1 MTFNYV
7 DYLYFNPELQAF
19 SNVITIENAITYLN
33 NIPHA
38 SNLIPNINSLPNIIE
53 PVSILSTNRDT
64 IPISYMNNVIRIAM
78 SNEGIS
84 STEINSKSRYVS
96 SIRQQVSYLGS
107 NTFEVSD
114 QFYTFNNSN
123 LRVGD
128 AIRLLDPVSSDL
140 FMTVENTTNNRFI
153 IASNKYNLEISSN
166 YILDGIRLV
175 DPVRVAKIGLVRNYA
190 TLPQA
195 QSNIVPDSG
204 AFNATLY
211 KLLYP
216 DSARLNDQ
224 EAYADFISK
233 RKGNVLRIN
242 NAEDILGNFVETSN
256 IKITG
261 VDVLIDP
268 NTPAKSNRLVS
279 EYGIRQYTNSLF
291 SAIGQQASFSQVAIA
306 NNLTATG
313 SATFCNDVQV
323 LNTLKVSNSS
333 ILTGNVTMCN
343 NLRVMKPAIFNS
355 NVFIEKNALVYGNLS
370 VAGNM
375 YNPRLGIG
383 FVMDSNS
390 PSSNILYNGSNV
402 GIGVSNPTE
411 VLEVNGNIKT
421 NTGSVYVIGGNL
433 GIGLSNPSY
442 QLQLSQDSAAK
453 PSSTTWTVSSDRRL
467 KKNIK
472 KANCERCYDIVKKLN
487 LMSYTWDEQQI
498 RQEQVSDRNK
508 LGWIA
513 QDVEE
518 YFPKAVRQTNMYG
531 LNDCKTL
538 DTDQIYASMY
548 GAIQQ
553 LQQMVE
559 NLQNE
564 NIILNSKISKLFE
577 IQQSH

>member
-19 SNVITIENAITYLN
+19 SNVVDIEDAMTYLN
-33 NIPHA
+33 NIPNA
-38 SNLIPNINSLPNIIE
+38 SNLIPNVNSLPIIID

-64 IPISYMNNVIRIAM
+64 LPMSYFNTIIRHAM

-84 STEINSKSRYVS
+84 LTEIISKSKYIP

-107 NTFEVSD
+107 NMFQANDPSFVLSS
-114 QFYTFNNSN
+114 NNLHIGDSI
-123 LRVGD
+123 RV
-128 AIRLLDPVSSDL
+128 LDPLSSEL
-140 FMTVENTTNNRFI
+140 FMNVENISTNTFI
-153 IASNKYNLEISSN
+153 VAPTKYNLDIASN

-175 DPVRVAKIGLVRNYA
+175 DPLRVAKIGLVRNYA

-195 QSNIVPDSG
+195 QSNIVPESG
-204 AFNATLY
+204 TFNATLY

-216 DSARLNDQ
+216 DAARFNDQ

-233 RKGNVLRIN
+233 RKASILRIN

-256 IKITG
+256 NKITG
-261 VDVLIDP
+261 VNILIDP
-268 NTPAKSNRLVS
+268 NNPADSNRLVS

-291 SAIGQQASFSQVAIA
+291 SAIGQQASFSQVVIA
-306 NNLTATG
+306 SNLTATG
-313 SATFCNDVQV
+313 PATFCNDVQV

-343 NLRVMKPAIFNS
+343 NLRVMKPAYFNS
-355 NVFIEKNALVYGNLS
+355 NVFIDKNALVYGNLS
-370 VAGNM
+370 VAGTM

-383 FVMDSNS
+383 YVMDSNS
-390 PSSNILYNGSNV
+390 PSSNVMYNGSNV
-402 GIGVSNPTE
+402 GIGISNPTE

-421 NTGSVYVIGGNL
+421 NTGSIYVIGGSL

-467 KKNIK
+467 KKNIR
-472 KANCERCYDIVKKLN
+472 KANCNRCYDIVKNLN

-498 RQEQVSDRNK
+498 RKEQVSDRNK

-559 NLQNE
+559 QLQSE
-564 NIILNSKISKLFE
+564 NIILKSKISELFE
-577 IQQSH
+577 TIQL